1 MKQGRPLITFVIA
14 LFAGALVLYFLISLW
29 KTFQDPFTT
38 TYTYS
43 YTLNDSIQTE
53 GLIIR
58 DEQVLSG
65 SGGIVDVTRGE
76 GEKVGVN
83 QTVALIYRDD
93 QARQSQEQQEALRLE
108 ITQLQYALGQGED
121 VSSAAKLNDDIL
133 NAMVSLRTA
142 SAQQDFSDL
151 EDQVLEVK
159 GKVLRREYTYS
170 DELSAESLTTRLQEL
185 ETQYQT
191 LRNQSYSAI
200 TQVTAPT
207 SGTFS
212 TLVDGYEGLINS
224 ESAGNLTPQALQDLL
239 NQDPSGDSAAVGKL
253 ISSDKWYF
261 AAVVTQEEGERLEQA
276 GTLTLRFAGDFTQD
290 ISMTVEKVNQDGQG
304 QAVVLLSSDRY
315 LEQTTLLR
323 RETAELIFNS
333 RTGLR
338 VPKSALRMVTTTSTD
353 EETGEETV
361 TVTWAASGEDVTG
374 NADTASLLAELG
386 ALTFTKCVDYKPTDE
401 AAALCGFDAPQA
413 TVTILYLN
421 DTGTEGTLTLT
432 FGSENLDQTGYY
444 VRMEGDSTIYQ
455 MDTASVDTI
464 LSVAENGLTAADATG
479 E

>member
-1 MKQGRPLITFVIA
+1 MVIYKHAISTIVPERPIPPDSSGELIASRTDPAPCQRAERENAMKQGRPLITFVIA

-142 SAQQDFSDL
+142 SARQDFSDL

-191 LRNQSYSAI
+191 LCNQSYSAI

-239 NQDPSGDSAAVGKL
+239 NQNPSGDSAAVGKL

-290 ISMTVEKVNQDGQG
+290 ISMKVEKVNQDGQG

-353 EETGEETV
+353 EETGETTETDTLGVYVV
-361 TVTWAASGEDVTG
+361 TAGR
-374 NADTASLLAELG
+374 AE
-386 ALTFTKCVDYKPTDE
+386 FKP
-401 AAALCGFDAPQA
+401 
-413 TVTILYLN
+413 VTIL
-421 DTGTEGTLTLT
+421 TEGDD
-432 FGSENLDQTGYY
+432 FY
-444 VRMEGDSTIYQ
+444 VVQSVREDKKALRAGDEVIVQ
-455 MDTASVDTI
+455 
-464 LSVAENGLTAADATG
+464 ATG
-479 E
+479 LYDGQLLLY

>member
-14 LFAGALVLYFLISLW
+14 LFAGALLLYFLVNLW

-38 TYTYS
+38 TYTYK
-43 YTLNDSIQTE
+43 YTLNDSIQTD

-58 DEQVLSG
+58 QEQVLSG

-93 QARQSQEQQEALRLE
+93 QARQAQEQQEALRLE

-133 NAMVSLRTA
+133 NAMVSLRAA
-142 SAQQDFSDL
+142 SAQGDYGDL

-170 DELSAESLTTRLQEL
+170 DELTMESLSARLQEL
-185 ETQYQT
+185 QLQYQT
-191 LRNQSYSAI
+191 TRNQSYSAI
-200 TQVTAPT
+200 TQITAPL

-212 TLVDGYEGLINS
+212 TLVDGYEELINP
-224 ESAGNLTPQALQDLL
+224 ESAMSLTPQALDDLL
-239 NQDPSGDSAAVGKL
+239 SQQPVANTAAVGKL

-261 AAVVTQEEGERLEQA
+261 AAVVTQEEGERLQESSSV
-276 GTLTLRFAGDFTQD
+276 TLRFAGDFNQE
-290 ISMTVEKVNQDGQG
+290 ISMKVEKVNQDGQG
-304 QAVVLLSSDRY
+304 QAVVVLSTDRC

-338 VPKSALRMVTTTSTD
+338 VPKLALRMVTSETTD
-353 EETGEETV
+353 EETGETTQTNTLGVYVV
-361 TVTWAASGEDVTG
+361 TAGR
-374 NADTASLLAELG
+374 AE
-386 ALTFTKCVDYKPTDE
+386 FKP
-401 AAALCGFDAPQA
+401 
-413 TVTILYLN
+413 VTIL
-421 DTGTEGTLTLT
+421 TEGDD
-432 FGSENLDQTGYY
+432 FYVVQSVQTDKKAL
-444 VRMEGDSTIYQ
+444 RAGDEVIVQ
-455 MDTASVDTI
+455 
-464 LSVAENGLTAADATG
+464 ATG
-479 E
+479 LYDGQLLLY

>member
-1 MKQGRPLITFVIA
+1 MKQGRTLITFVIA
-14 LFAGALVLYFLISLW
+14 LFAGVLALYFLVNLW

-43 YTLNDSIQTE
+43 YTLNDSIQTD

-58 DEQVLSG
+58 EEQVLSG
-65 SGGIVDVTRGE
+65 SDGIVDVTRGE
-76 GEKVGVN
+76 GEKVGIN

-93 QARQSQEQQEALRLE
+93 QARQAQEQQDALRLE
-108 ITQLQYALGQGED
+108 ITQLQYALGQGES

-170 DELSAESLTTRLQEL
+170 DDLNTETLTARLQDL
-185 ETQYQT
+185 QTQYQT

-200 TQVTAPT
+200 TQVTAPVT
-207 SGTFS
+207 GTFS
-212 TLVDGYEGLINS
+212 TLVDGYEGLINP
-224 ESAGNLTPQALQDLL
+224 ESAVNLTPQALEDLL
-239 NQDPSGDSAAVGKL
+239 SQNPAGDSAAVGKL

-261 AAVVTQEEGERLEQA
+261 AAVVSQEEGERLEEFRMRA
-276 GTLTLRFAGDFTQD
+276 LGDKTGNTKLILRFAGDFTQD
-290 ISMTVEKVNQDGQG
+290 VPMTVEKVNQDGRG
-304 QAVVLLSSDRY
+304 QAVVVLSSDRY

-338 VPKSALRMVTTTSTD
+338 VPKSALRMVTSTSTD
-353 EETGEETV
+353 EETGETTETNTLGVYVV
-361 TVTWAASGEDVTG
+361 TAGR
-374 NADTASLLAELG
+374 AE
-386 ALTFTKCVDYKPTDE
+386 FKP
-401 AAALCGFDAPQA
+401 
-413 TVTILYLN
+413 VTIL
-421 DTGTEGTLTLT
+421 TEGED
-432 FGSENLDQTGYY
+432 FY
-444 VRMEGDSTIYQ
+444 VVQSVRTDKKALRAGDEVIVQ
-455 MDTASVDTI
+455 
-464 LSVAENGLTAADATG
+464 ATG
-479 E
+479 LYDGQLLLY

>member
-142 SAQQDFSDL
+142 SARQEFSDL

-191 LRNQSYSAI
+191 LCNQSYSAI

-239 NQDPSGDSAAVGKL
+239 NQNPSGDSAAVGKL

-290 ISMTVEKVNQDGQG
+290 ISMTVKKVNQDGQG

-353 EETGEETV
+353 EETGETTETDTLGVYVV
-361 TVTWAASGEDVTG
+361 TAGR
-374 NADTASLLAELG
+374 AE
-386 ALTFTKCVDYKPTDE
+386 FKP
-401 AAALCGFDAPQA
+401 
-413 TVTILYLN
+413 VTIL
-421 DTGTEGTLTLT
+421 TEGDD
-432 FGSENLDQTGYY
+432 FY
-444 VRMEGDSTIYQ
+444 VVQSVRDDKKALRAGDEVIVQ
-455 MDTASVDTI
+455 
-464 LSVAENGLTAADATG
+464 ATG
-479 E
+479 LYDGQLLLY

>member
-1 MKQGRPLITFVIA
+1 
-14 LFAGALVLYFLISLW
+14 
-29 KTFQDPFTT
+29 
-38 TYTYS
+38 
-43 YTLNDSIQTE
+43 
-53 GLIIR
+53 
-58 DEQVLSG
+58 
-65 SGGIVDVTRGE
+65 
-76 GEKVGVN
+76 
-83 QTVALIYRDD
+83 
-93 QARQSQEQQEALRLE
+93 
-108 ITQLQYALGQGED
+108 
-121 VSSAAKLNDDIL
+121 
-133 NAMVSLRTA
+133 MVSLRTA

-170 DELSAESLTTRLQEL
+170 DELSAESLSTRLQEL
-185 ETQYQT
+185 QTQYQT
-191 LRNQSYSAI
+191 LRSQSYSAI

-239 NQDPSGDSAAVGKL
+239 NQNPSGDSAAVGKL

-261 AAVVTQEEGERLEQA
+261 AAVVTQEEGERLEEFRMRA
-276 GTLTLRFAGDFTQD
+276 LGDKTGNTKLILRFAGDFTQD

-353 EETGEETV
+353 EETGETTETDTLGVYVV
-361 TVTWAASGEDVTG
+361 TAGR
-374 NADTASLLAELG
+374 AE
-386 ALTFTKCVDYKPTDE
+386 FKP
-401 AAALCGFDAPQA
+401 
-413 TVTILYLN
+413 VTIL
-421 DTGTEGTLTLT
+421 TEGDD
-432 FGSENLDQTGYY
+432 FY
-444 VRMEGDSTIYQ
+444 VVQSVREDKKALRAGDEVIVQ
-455 MDTASVDTI
+455 
-464 LSVAENGLTAADATG
+464 ATG
-479 E
+479 LYDGQLLLY

>member
-14 LFAGALVLYFLISLW
+14 LFAGALVLYFLVSLW

-43 YTLNDSIQTE
+43 YTLN
-53 GLIIR
+53 IR

-239 NQDPSGDSAAVGKL
+239 NQNPAGDSAAVGKL

-261 AAVVTQEEGERLEQA
+261 AAVVTQEEGERLEQE

-290 ISMTVEKVNQDGQG
+290 ISMKVEKVNQDGQG

-353 EETGEETV
+353 EETGETTETDTLGVYVV
-361 TVTWAASGEDVTG
+361 TAGR
-374 NADTASLLAELG
+374 AE
-386 ALTFTKCVDYKPTDE
+386 FKP
-401 AAALCGFDAPQA
+401 
-413 TVTILYLN
+413 VTIL
-421 DTGTEGTLTLT
+421 TEGDD
-432 FGSENLDQTGYY
+432 FY
-444 VRMEGDSTIYQ
+444 VVQSVREDKKALRAGDEVIVQ
-455 MDTASVDTI
+455 
-464 LSVAENGLTAADATG
+464 ATG
-479 E
+479 LYDGQLLLY

>member
-14 LFAGALVLYFLISLW
+14 LFAGALVLYAIFSVW
-29 KTFQDPFTT
+29 KTFQDPFVS
-38 TYTYS
+38 TYVYS
-43 YTLNDSIQTE
+43 YTLNDSIQTD

-58 DEQVLSG
+58 QEQVLSG
-65 SGGIVDVTRGE
+65 GQGIVDVTRGE
-76 GEKVGVN
+76 GEQVGIN

-133 NAMVSLRTA
+133 NAMVSLRVA
-142 SAQQDFSDL
+142 STQQDFSDL

-170 DELSAESLTTRLQEL
+170 DELSTDSLATRLQEL
-185 ETQYQT
+185 QTQYQT

-200 TQVTAPT
+200 TQVTAPV

-212 TLVDGYEGLINS
+212 TLVDGYEGLINL
-224 ESAGNLTPQALQDLL
+224 ESAINLTPQALTDLM
-239 NQDPSGDSAAVGKL
+239 NQTPTGDSTAVGKL
-253 ISSDKWYF
+253 ISSNRWYF

-276 GTLTLRFAGDFTQD
+276 GSLTLRFAGDFTKEV
-290 ISMTVEKVNQDGQG
+290 SMTVEKVNQDDQG
-304 QAVVLLSSDRY
+304 QAVVILSSDRY

-338 VPKSALRMVTTTSTD
+338 VPKNALRMVTTTSED
-353 EETGEETV
+353 EETGETTETNTLGVYVV
-361 TVTWAASGEDVTG
+361 TAGR
-374 NADTASLLAELG
+374 AE
-386 ALTFTKCVDYKPTDE
+386 FKP
-401 AAALCGFDAPQA
+401 
-413 TVTILYLN
+413 VTIL
-421 DTGTEGTLTLT
+421 TEGDD
-432 FGSENLDQTGYY
+432 FY
-444 VRMEGDSTIYQ
+444 VVQSVRTDKKALRAGDEVI
-455 MDTASVDTI
+455 V
-464 LSVAENGLTAADATG
+464 EATG
-479 E
+479 LYDGQLLLY